1 MASDYLVAVDCMTL
15 IWGVRKQGP
24 KEWLERAKILFD
36 DFERQKSQIIVPSIV
51 VAEYLTAVEESKRKD
66 VASAIGLRFIIAPF
80 DIKCTALAANLFWE
94 GKQGRKMGSPDAR
107 KCLRADSMIIA
118 TARTHGAKRFYSHDK
133 DCRSLAQKAG
143 MEPWNLPT
151 HKESLFPE

>member
-1 MASDYLVAVDCMTL
+1 MTL

-24 KEWLERAKILFD
+24 AEWLKRAKVLFDNFERA
-36 DFERQKSQIIVPSIV
+36 QAQIIVPSIV
-51 VAEYLTAVEESKRKD
+51 VAEYLTAVDESKRRD
-66 VASAIGLRFIIAPF
+66 VASAIGARFIVAPF

-94 GKQGRKMGSPDAR
+94 GKQGRAMSTPDAR

-118 TARTHGAKRFYSHDK
+118 TAKTHGAKRFYSHDK

-151 HKESLFPE
+151 HEENLFAEE